1 MNEQIKAGANIMAG
15 DGGYSLGTREK
26 YEEFVKAR
34 KQSTNEA
41 RIKQYAD
48 QAHQYAMDVIQEGE
62 DFGDIMH
69 AKFAE
74 LILNECIDIANNT
87 RYDGKV
93 VANRIK
99 FVFGL
104 E

>member
-1 MNEQIKAGANIMAG
+1 
-15 DGGYSLGTREK
+15 
-26 YEEFVKAR
+26 
-34 KQSTNEA
+34 
-41 RIKQYAD
+41 
-48 QAHQYAMDVIQEGE
+48 MDVIQEGE